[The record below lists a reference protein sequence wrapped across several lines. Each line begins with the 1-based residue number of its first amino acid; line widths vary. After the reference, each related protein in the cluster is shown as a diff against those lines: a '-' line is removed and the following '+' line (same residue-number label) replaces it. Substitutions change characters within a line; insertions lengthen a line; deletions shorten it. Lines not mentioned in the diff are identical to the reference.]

1 MKQVFIDTWG
11 WINLFNRKERH
22 HQQVSQFYKDIRK
35 ASVDIVTTDYIL
47 DEVYTMLF
55 KRVLFETAQTALE
68 TLSQAIEDGYVTLEW
83 ITPERFEVSHTLRLK
98 FQDKPDIT
106 IHKSCS
112 IRYFMA
118 VKYSSVDNIP
128 SINRSHEILSN
139 MWRNI
144 HKRGAVR
151 VRYTSYSV
159 SCMYFHRLFS
169 RRGKLSYF

>member
-35 ASVDIVTTDYIL
+35 ASVDIVTTGYVL

-55 KRVLFETAQTALE
+55 KRVLFESAQTALE

-98 FQDKPDIT
+98 FQDKPDISFT
-106 IHKSCS
+106 DLTS
-112 IRYFMA
+112 MA
-118 VKYSSVDNIP
+118 VMQELGIV
-128 SINRSHEILSN
+128 EIVTGDGHFTHVG
-139 MWRNI
+139 M
-144 HKRGAVR
+144 GFVVR
-151 VRYTSYSV
+151 P
-159 SCMYFHRLFS
+159 
-169 RRGKLSYF
+169 